1 MSTIKIYPPTQ
12 LPAEGITDTQF
23 AIWQEELEVYL
34 EVEQKFRKF
43 LPGGKYE
50 TWTPAEENPLRIEM
64 PQAPDTENSL
74 PDIRRE
80 LRQFITIIAKY
91 VHQDY
96 YNPII
101 RHSSSLKWIYTK
113 IRQDYN
119 IEQKGIFFLNILDL
133 KWDPTAQTTPIGF
146 YNQYRSMIIGNLAKR
161 GDVVEWKNE
170 TLKEDEKLTASYED
184 MILLNVL
191 HLLHPKLPMY
201 VREQYAHKI
210 GTNKR
215 LMDYKTDILTNA
227 KKFIQEIDMPQV
239 AKISPQDEECSLNYM
254 QTRPRQSYNRTRRGP
269 PPSASS
275 SSSSSYQ
282 RPAYQNRQHESYQK
296 SSSAQQPPQQPPPFC
311 RMCHVLGMPRHIY
324 TSHYLAQTSCPSLS
338 QRDKQLLATRTAQQ
352 LNNMTI
358 DDDEIV
364 RDYGYD
370 LEDNDEPSEQVVIDK
385 NTTNVASKSVSFSPP
400 TSCNYIQ
407 PVPTQI
413 LTVQDT
419 NNKDVHITLDSG
431 ATVSYI
437 RLDIAKSHNF
447 KIMPNSQLSSL
458 GDGETKLP
466 PIGEIVEI
474 FSRNEWSV
482 RFNAIVV
489 KNLHADFVG
498 GNTFIKEN
506 QVLQDFNKR
515 TICVHRKYTVPETSP
530 SLILPTQPNN
540 LLLQNNHIS
549 VILPGQSIQY
559 SVPHQESTTLAVQPW
574 HQNKTAWPT
583 PQLCTVKNG
592 HINLK
597 NDSPNP
603 IHIPKATKIQARTT
617 SDTTPLP
624 PTETKIKFPSKLQ
637 EPVDNTNLIKINS
650 DNIDPHIIS
659 YVQDIHSTYKD
670 VFNEDLSKGYNHHFG
685 KHIAKLNWATNTRPQ
700 ANKIQHVN
708 YDHETKV
715 LLQRVCDDLTDKG
728 VMGIPQEYNV
738 DIQYCSPSFLVRK
751 QKAKNKPKSEL
762 TKDDVRLVINFSKL
776 NEFLKNAPTPIT
788 KPKEIFSLL
797 GKWNYIIVMDLHS
810 GFFQNHIDIEDA
822 KWLGI
827 TTPFGGLRF
836 MKRSGQGLISQS
848 EELDELLSK
857 VLSEEMAQGISARLA
872 DDLYVGGADAKEAA
886 DNYKKVLHKLQAAN
900 LKISPSKTKVFLK
913 SVDVLGWVWQQG
925 GYLSPSPHRVNAIKN
940 TRQTDI
946 VTIKD
951 LRSWL
956 GLYKTLLPS
965 SPNLTLLLHH
975 FDIEVADKDSKE
987 EVQWTRELSQHFK
1000 NAIEAVDDLQTLY
1013 LPHPD
1018 DQLLIEVDA
1027 AKMQPGL
1034 GHTMYAVK
1042 DNRKLPVAF
1051 HSVKLSPSHS
1061 KWMACELEAL
1071 AFATAI
1077 QAEYDVL
1084 KESKKPIIISPDSK
1098 TVADAIK
1105 MIKKGQ
1111 YSSSPRIQSFIN
1123 NINRIPISVQLA
1135 SGKSAQNISSD
1146 YQSRH
1151 PSTCNS
1157 QHCSICNFTSEK
1169 SDAVL
1174 LPTCNNINTTEKDSM
1189 SNKMTWKRIQ
1199 QEQKGC
1205 REAKQLLKSGK
1216 TPSKQSGKINSE
1228 IRRLCSV
1235 AKVNGDDMLIVE
1247 TQPNKYS
1254 TKVTELIV
1262 VPQSHIPA
1270 LLWQLHNSM
1279 QHPTRAQLKAQF
1291 DKSYYGVGLTPN
1303 LDKLY
1308 DECFYCSTQKKIP
1321 STLHQTKTNATVP
1334 GTHFHADVIKRQGQ
1348 NIFTIRDHLSSFSA
1362 AKIIKTE
1369 NHQELKQAII
1379 DTLSPI
1385 KLHGQC
1391 EVTVDNATGFIPLLQ
1406 DKDPDLVKLNIHVTA
1421 TDVNNK
1427 NGNAV
1432 IDRACYELEQEL
1444 KRLEPDGRPV
1454 SNTTLQS
1461 AIAQLNGRLRRGGQ
1475 ISAFEMFF
1483 NRDMNTGQ
1491 NLNLDYAKIRQDQ
1504 VQKRNIANDKHNAKI
1519 TSPPQQQPQPG
1530 DIVTVNKRPNK
1541 HIANDVYMVTTANDD
1556 KVKMQKILH
1565 PHSATPKLRNVEYVT
1580 ESHRIH
1586 VARSCQPTFPT
1597 TQPKQH
1603 HPVNNWNP
1611 VRAPEDDSDDEY
1623 IPEDSN
1629 NHHETIDHIVLET
1642 TDNNNDSA
1650 DVFVSPSSTPPQ
1662 PTQRSA
1668 SSPIPSFVAM
1678 ESPISSPI
1686 PSSSSPLPENA
1697 SERPQIYQDH
1707 DNWLQQQRAHA
1718 ARQLLLANHPQNS
1731 QQHHHQPPPAD
1742 RRQQQKDM
1750 AKQKISAIYGKNIP
1764 QIDGYVSEPSSQNTS
1779 PDSTEVS
1786 IQPPGAALQNISQ
1799 NSNAHTSQHQQ
1810 MGFYDQVI
1818 TDYYDFLDRVDFM
1831 PHVSQSSLS
1840 WDDTDYYDAHVDQ
1853 LFDTAP
1859 WDISFLPPTRRH
1871 TL

>member
-43 LPGGKYE
+43 LPGGKYT
-50 TWTPAEENPLRIEM
+50 TWTPAEENPLRIET
-64 PQAPDTENSL
+64 PQEPDTDDSL

-101 RHSSSLKWIYTK
+101 RHSSSLQWIYKK

-133 KWDPTAQTTPIGF
+133 KWDPTAQTTAIGF

-170 TLKEDEKLTASYED
+170 TLKEDERLTASYED

-191 HLLHPKLPMY
+191 HLLHPKLPLY

-227 KKFIQEIDMPQV
+227 KKYIQEIDMPQV
-239 AKISPQDEECSLNYM
+239 AKISPQDEPECSLNYM
-254 QTRPRQSYNRTRRGP
+254 QAKSRQSYNRTRRGP
-269 PPSASS
+269 P
-275 SSSSSYQ
+275 SSYQ
-282 RPAYQNRQHESYQK
+282 KPAYKSNMRQYDTYEK
-296 SSSAQQPPQQPPPFC
+296 TSSTPLQQAPQQPPPFC
-311 RMCHVLGMPRHIY
+311 RMCHVLGMPRHVY

-338 QRDKQLLATRTAQQ
+338 QRDKQLLVTRTAQQ
-352 LNNMTI
+352 LNNI
-358 DDDEIV
+358 NLEDDDIAK
-364 RDYGYD
+364 DYGYD
-370 LEDNDEPSEQVVIDK
+370 LEDNDDPQDQVEIDK
-385 NTTNVASKSVSFSPP
+385 KISNSASNSVSFSLP
-400 TSCNYIQ
+400 TSCNFIQ

-413 LTVQDT
+413 LSVQDT

-437 RLDIAKSHNF
+437 KLDIAKSHNF
-447 KIMPNSQLSSL
+447 KIRPNSQLSSL
-458 GDGETKLP
+458 GDGQTKLP
-466 PIGEIVEI
+466 AIGEIDEH
-474 FSRNEWSV
+474 FFRNDWSV

-489 KNLHADFVG
+489 INLHADFVG
-498 GNTFIKEN
+498 GNNFFKEN
-506 QVLQDFNKR
+506 QVIQDINNR
-515 TICVHRKYTVPETSP
+515 SICVHRKYTVPETSP

-549 VILPGQSIQY
+549 VILPGQSVQY
-559 SVPHQESTTLAVQPW
+559 PVPHQDSTTLAVQPW

-583 PQLCTVKNG
+583 PQLCIVKNG
-592 HINLK
+592 HIRLK
-597 NDSPNP
+597 NDSPDP
-603 IHIPKATKIQARTT
+603 INLPKATKVQARTT
-617 SDTTPLP
+617 SNTTPLVLTEPKMKSP
-624 PTETKIKFPSKLQ
+624 PEPQ
-637 EPVDNTNLIKINS
+637 EPADNTNLIKISS
-650 DNIDPHIIS
+650 DNIDPQIIK
-659 YVQDIHSTYKD
+659 YVQDIHATYKD
-670 VFNEDLSKGYNHHFG
+670 VFDEDLSKGYNHHFG

-810 GFFQNHIDIEDA
+810 GFFQNHMDINDA

-857 VLSEEMAQGISARLA
+857 VLGEEMAQGISARLA

-886 DNYKKVLHKLQAAN
+886 NNYKKVLQKLQAAN

-940 TRQTDI
+940 TKQTDI
-946 VTIKD
+946 NTIKD

-956 GLYKTLLPS
+956 GLYKTLLPA

-975 FDIEVADKDSKE
+975 FDVEVADKDSKE

-1000 NAIEAVDDLQTLY
+1000 AAIEAVDELQTLY

-1034 GHTMYAVK
+1034 GHTMYAIK
-1042 DNRKLPVAF
+1042 NNKKLPVAF
-1051 HSVKLSPSHS
+1051 HSVKLSPGHS

-1084 KESKKPIIISPDSK
+1084 KEAKKPIIISPESK
-1098 TVADAIK
+1098 TVADAVK
-1105 MIKKGQ
+1105 MLKKGQ

-1135 SGKSAQNISSD
+1135 SGKSAQNVSSD
-1146 YQSRH
+1146 FQSRH
-1151 PSTCNS
+1151 PSACNT
-1157 QHCSICNFTSEK
+1157 QHCAICNFTNET
-1169 SDAVL
+1169 SDSVL
-1174 LPTCNNINTTEKDSM
+1174 LPSCNNVNTSDKDTM

-1228 IRRLCSV
+1228 IRRLCNV
-1235 AKVNGDDMLIVE
+1235 AKVNKDDMLVVE

-1254 TKVTELIV
+1254 TTVTELIV

-1279 QHPTRAQLKAQF
+1279 QHPTRSQLKAQF

-1308 DECFYCSTQKKIP
+1308 EECFYCATQKKLP
-1321 STLHQTKTNATVP
+1321 DTLHQTKTIALVP

-1348 NIFTIRDHLSSFSA
+1348 NIFTVRDHLSSFSA

-1369 NHQELKQAII
+1369 NHQELKKAII
-1379 DTLSPI
+1379 DTISPI
-1385 KLHGQC
+1385 KLHGKCQ
-1391 EVTVDNATGFIPLLQ
+1391 VTVDNATGFIPLLQ
-1406 DKDPDLVKLNIHVTA
+1406 DKDPDLLKLNIHVTA

-1432 IDRACYELEQEL
+1432 VDRACFEIEQEL
-1444 KRLEPDGRPV
+1444 KRIEPDGRPI
-1454 SNTTLQS
+1454 SNTTLQK
-1461 AIAQLNGRLRRGGQ
+1461 AISQLNGRLRRSGQ

-1491 NLNLDYAKIRQDQ
+1491 NLNLDYTKIREDQ
-1504 VQKRNIANDKHNAKI
+1504 IQKRTLSNNKHNAKI
-1519 TSPPQQQPQPG
+1519 ISQQQQQHPQPG
-1530 DIVTVNKRPNK
+1530 DIVTVHKKPNK
-1541 HIANDVYMVTTANDD
+1541 HIANDVYLVTTANEE
-1556 KVKMQKILH
+1556 KVKIQKILH
-1565 PHSATPKLRNVEYVT
+1565 PHSDTPKLRNVEYVT
-1580 ESHRIH
+1580 QPNRIH
-1586 VARSCQPTFPT
+1586 VARPSKSTF
-1597 TQPKQH
+1597 
-1603 HPVNNWNP
+1603 HPSTPPRPHQANTWNP
-1611 VRAPEDDSDDEY
+1611 VRAVEEDSDDEY
-1623 IPEDSN
+1623 TPEEPDANHSTSN
-1629 NHHETIDHIVLET
+1629 NNES
-1642 TDNNNDSA
+1642 N

-1662 PTQRSA
+1662 ATT
-1668 SSPIPSFVAM
+1668 SSPIPSFVAIDS
-1678 ESPISSPI
+1678 SPISSPI
-1686 PSSSSPLPENA
+1686 ASSSSPSA
-1697 SERPQIYQDH
+1697 RPQIYQDH
-1707 DNWLQQQRAHA
+1707 DNWLQRQRAHA
-1718 ARQLLLANHPQNS
+1718 ARQLLLANEREDDHTAYHDDNV
-1731 QQHHHQPPPAD
+1731 QQPTTSD
-1742 RRQQQKDM
+1742 KRQQQKDM

-1764 QIDGYVSEPSSQNTS
+1764 QIDGYVSEPSSSSQNTS

-1786 IQPPGAALQNISQ
+1786 IQPPGTASQNISQ
-1799 NSNAHTSQHQQ
+1799 NSSAQSSHHQR
-1810 MGFYDQVI
+1810 MGFYNQVI
-1818 TDYYDFLDRVDFM
+1818 TDYYDYLDRVDFM
-1831 PHVSQSSLS
+1831 PYVSQSSLS